1 MSRIAMFSF
10 LNINWLLHL
19 LISLVEGF
27 RKKQLVVFS
36 LQSCRNR
43 QLDMVSCIKA
53 IKTALSIITSK
64 RALQRA
70 QGIGI
75 GTRNRV
81 FSYWITFFKTHNIS
95 LKPQGKSHRAPPHVE
110 SQIWGALEGL
120 FCDTPAWKGVGLEDD
135 TNSNWRF
142 WEETSIKVVAIAI
155 VQSKRNKLAKLRR
168 CVSRIHFT
176 LLQ

>member
-19 LISLVEGF
+19 LISLVEAF
-27 RKKQLVVFS
+27 WKKQLVVFS

-142 WEETSIKVVAIAI
+142 WEETSIKLVAIAV
-155 VQSKRNKLAKLRR
+155 VQSKRNKLAKFRR